1 MKNKYELKRH
11 FLWPVDRSV
20 ALCFV
25 SFLFIFFIRFYSGR
39 RLRSWEERQ
48 VSSGVGDGAR
58 TISFFFFFFLL
69 GACFV
74 EVRVASSSD
83 HRTKSVVARYHRGSE
98 RGQVNRNATTTT
110 ESRLAVI
117 ENTLIAAPICG
128 FNFSSLTS
136 HLPMRRVPTA
146 HRPDTNKKGKE
157 QDYIR
162 RAGPSNQCR
171 YLVR

>member
-58 TISFFFFFFLL
+58 TISFFFFFFPFGSLFRR
-69 GACFV
+69 G
-74 EVRVASSSD
+74 SSSFLQRPPD
-83 HRTKSVVARYHRGSE
+83 EVGG
-98 RGQVNRNATTTT
+98 GQV
-110 ESRLAVI
+110 
-117 ENTLIAAPICG
+117 P
-128 FNFSSLTS
+128 
-136 HLPMRRVPTA
+136 PRVRK
-146 HRPDTNKKGKE
+146 RP
-157 QDYIR
+157 
-162 RAGPSNQCR
+162 S
-171 YLVR
+171 